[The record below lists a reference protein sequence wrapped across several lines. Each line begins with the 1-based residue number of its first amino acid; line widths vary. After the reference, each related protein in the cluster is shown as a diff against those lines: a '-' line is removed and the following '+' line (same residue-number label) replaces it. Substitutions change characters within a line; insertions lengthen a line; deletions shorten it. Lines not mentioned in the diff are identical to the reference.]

1 MTFFTPDIIFILML
15 AFGILVGVSIFGYL
29 LNRSSK
35 RQMEELNR
43 SFEELA
49 EKARVRREEIR
60 KELEEESARVK
71 LRKVLEAVEH
81 DAPITTPDS
90 IQPARRNRYQYDKW
104 QERLVKKTPI
114 LVSHSRMSSQSNF
127 FDDATT
133 IASVASIANIVNQH
147 SDNSQSYYTDNVRES
162 DSGSSDSSARSPS
175 YSDSSPSYSDS
186 VSSSSSYSDSSPS
199 SSSSYD

>member
-43 SFEELA
+43 SFKELE

-81 DAPITTPDS
+81 DAPDS

-114 LVSHSRMSSQSNF
+114 LVSQSRMPSQSNF
-127 FDDATT
+127 FNDATA

-162 DSGSSDSSARSPS
+162 DSGSSDSSTRSPS